1 MTRMMMG
8 PIVLFAAMLSSG
20 DQPSL
25 AASAHSSAFLPVSGA
40 TARATASIRIVSGV
54 KFGPDYSESVA
65 GAIRRPA
72 RLIDRD
78 GQSLSAELLEFQ

>member
-1 MTRMMMG
+1 MTRMMIG
-8 PIVLFAAMLSSG
+8 SAFLFVAVLTSG
-20 DQPSL
+20 NQPSL
-25 AASAHSSAFLPVSGA
+25 AAPARSSAFHPVSGA
-40 TARATASIRIVSGV
+40 SARATASIRIVSGV
-54 KFGPDYSESVA
+54 KFGPDHSETIA

>member
-20 DQPSL
+20 GQPPRE
-25 AASAHSSAFLPVSGA
+25 APAHSSAFHPVSGVS
-40 TARATASIRIVSGV
+40 ARATASIRIVSGV
-54 KFGPDYSESVA
+54 KFGPDYSEGVA

-72 RLIDRD
+72 RLVDRD
-78 GQSLSAELLEFQ
+78 GQSLSEELLEFQ